1 MVSSKCFRVI
11 SRQSFFGRLK
21 KCLKKLIKEN
31 QQQRSQCHRFE
42 TRSEQGE
49 RKGSCLQVSRKRRK
63 EEQRWWLGK
72 CLNWVTVTI
81 CNGKRATKQV
91 CRPFFSVFWIRQIN
105 KIPLCLEQV
114 FSVMDHRRRQN
125 VCGSCAKTHFNII
138 CDWLLNRH
146 TAKRNQ
152 VVNCLSDTIL
162 WYKSYLNRR

>member
-1 MVSSKCFRVI
+1 MVSNKCFRVI

-21 KCLKKLIKEN
+21 KCLKKLRKSTTEESVSSLWDAEWTGWKKRKLFTSIKEKK
-31 QQQRSQCHRFE
+31 
-42 TRSEQGE
+42 E
-49 RKGSCLQVSRKRRK
+49 R
-63 EEQRWWLGK
+63 
-72 CLNWVTVTI
+72 
-81 CNGKRATKQV
+81 RATLVIGKMPKLGNSYNLQREA
-91 CRPFFSVFWIRQIN
+91 CYEATLPTFFSVFWIRQIN

-152 VVNCLSDTIL
+152 VVNCNKWFSQTRYYDINLT
-162 WYKSYLNRR
+162 